1 MVSNPQPE
9 PVDVPHKVGLRTFP
23 IKLHE
28 LLFFIC
34 MPTRDAKQFWK
45 KKQFQHRNWSSNQG
59 EKQRFCNVLEQKGC
73 KHLQLQLGL
82 NPV

>member
-45 KKQFQHRNWSSNQG
+45 KNSFNIETGVAIRVRNRDFVMFWNR
-59 EKQRFCNVLEQKGC
+59 KVVNIY
-73 KHLQLQLGL
+73 
-82 NPV
+82 NYN